1 LILKVSGKVSPR
13 CLNDRLLPFAFK
25 LAEDPVPNIRF
36 NFAKMVEQIFPK
48 MHAANQRKAEEALKV
63 MIENEKVDFDV
74 KYYAERALKSLQ
86 GEDANM
92 F

>member
-1 LILKVSGKVSPR
+1 MASKVSAR
-13 CLNDRLLPFAFK
+13 CLNDRLLPYAFK

-36 NFAKMVEQIFPK
+36 NFSKMVEQLFPK
-48 MHAANQRKAEEALKV
+48 MHGANQRKAEEALKV

-74 KYYAERALKSLQ
+74 KYYAERALKTLQ